1 MAVLR
6 AYQPSFTAGVLSPAL
21 WARVDLAKYATG
33 LKKALNLFVHP
44 HGGVSNRAGT
54 EFIREVKASA
64 NKTWLIPFQFN
75 TAQSYVLEF
84 GDLYFRVFKNGGLV
98 LAGGGGP
105 YECATPYAAAD
116 VDALVFVQEAD
127 VMYIVHPSYPV
138 KKLER
143 LADNNWQLVN
153 VTFAPAMTAPTGLVV
168 TAAYKFRSGDTG
180 TYNFK
185 VTSVSAGGAE
195 SAASAASA
203 NVTFQWKNDDGR
215 FVSVSWPAVA
225 GAATYRVY
233 RTNAPSGFVG
243 ETPGPSIEFPSGD
256 IVGDGS
262 AIPGASAPGAPPV
275 PGAPTATVKFGQPSK
290 YVVSAVSDDT
300 GEESLPSAPVTVTND
315 MGYKGNR
322 NTLSWTAVAGASQYI
337 IYREDNGL
345 YGYIGTSETT
355 TFIDEN
361 ITADLSDGPQTARNP
376 FSGPGKYP
384 RAVTFIEQRLGLFG
398 SNDDPQA
405 AYLSQSA
412 NYENF
417 GVASP
422 AKASDAV
429 TFRIRSRQV
438 NEIRSAL
445 PIKGLMLLTSGSE
458 WIVSGGTNSDAIT
471 PSAIKVDNQG
481 YRGAATVQPVVVGNT
496 VLFAQAR
503 GCVIRDFSYE
513 FAQDNFTGKDLT
525 ILARHLFE
533 NREIKSWAY
542 AQAPYSM
549 VWVVLDD
556 GSLVTLTYLKEHD
569 IWAWTHH
576 ESGPDDD
583 AIFECVTVIAE
594 GKEDVPYFIVNRTIG
609 GVRKRYIER
618 LHSRAFASVED
629 AFFVDC
635 GLTYSGA
642 AATVISGLDHLKGQS
657 VVALA
662 NGNVVRNLVVS
673 NTGTVTLPNTAT
685 KAHIGLP
692 MTAALQTLDL
702 DLGSVQG
709 LGTVQGRKKS
719 FDEVTLRVQDTRG
732 IFLGPKDADRDDPKA
747 LVEYKQRQDEAWNEA
762 IGLYTGD
769 IHITPHWDW
778 SDGGNVWIKQF
789 DPLPMTILALM
800 PNVTIGR

>member
-1 MAVLR
+1 MSVLR
-6 AYQPSFTAGVLSPAL
+6 ALQPSFTAGVLSPSL

-44 HGGVSNRAGT
+44 HGGISNRAGT

-75 TAQSYVLEF
+75 TEQSYQLEF
-84 GDLYFRVFKNGGLV
+84 GNLYFRVFKNGALV
-98 LAGGGGP
+98 LTGGGSP
-105 YECATPYAAAD
+105 YECVTPYASAD

-127 VMYIVHPSYPV
+127 VMYIVHPTYPV
-138 KKLER
+138 QKLER
-143 LADNNWQLVN
+143 LADNNWQLVA
-153 VTFAPAMTAPTGLVV
+153 VTFAPATTAPTGLAGTVIFKRNRGDSDTMDWRV
-168 TAAYKFRSGDTG
+168 TAVGPT
-180 TYNFK
+180 N
-185 VTSVSAGGAE
+185 AE
-195 SAASAASA
+195 SAASA
-203 NVTFQWKNDDGR
+203 VTQEFVQYQNDDGR
-215 FVSVSWPAVA
+215 KIRIAWNAVV
-225 GAATYRVY
+225 GASFYRVY
-233 RTNAPSGFVG
+233 RTDTNIGVLV
-243 ETPGPSIEFPSGD
+243 ETANTTVD
-256 IVGDGS
+256 ILQQQYQGDGT
-262 AIPGASAPGAPPV
+262 AYPTVADPGAP
-275 PGAPTATVKFGQPSK
+275 ATPTGVTSTTIYGEDSK
-290 YVVSAVSDDT
+290 YVVSAVDATT
-300 GEESLPSAPVTVTND
+300 GEESLPSAPITLTND
-315 MGYKGNR
+315 MSYKGNR
-322 NTLSWTAVAGASQYI
+322 NELTWNAVAGAGSYI

-355 TFIDEN
+355 SFTDEN
-361 ITADLSDGPQTARNP
+361 VTADLSDGPQEARNP
-376 FSGPGKYP
+376 FVGVGNYP
-384 RAVTFIEQRLGLFG
+384 RAVTFIEQRLGMFG
-398 SNDDPQA
+398 TNNDPQA
-405 AYLSQSA
+405 AWLSQSA

-438 NEIRSAL
+438 NEIRAAL
-445 PIKGLMLLTSGSE
+445 AIKGLMLLTSGSE
-458 WIVSGGTNSDAIT
+458 WIVSGGANSDAIT

-481 YRGAATVQPVVVGNT
+481 YRGAAKVQPVIVGNT
-496 VLFAQAR
+496 VLFAQDR

-533 NREIKSWAY
+533 NKAIKSWAY

-556 GSLVTLTYLKEHD
+556 GSLVSLTYLKEHD

-583 AIFECVTVIAE
+583 AVFECVSVIAE
-594 GKEDVPYFIVNRTIG
+594 GKEDVPYFIVKRTID
-609 GVRKRYIER
+609 GVSKRYVER
-618 LHSRAFASVED
+618 LHSRAFTSVED

-642 AATVISGLDHLKGQS
+642 AATVISGLSHLKGQS

-662 NGNVVRNLVVS
+662 NGNVVRNLTVS
-673 NTGTVTLPNTAT
+673 NTGTVTLPNEAT

-702 DLGSVQG
+702 DLGSIQG

-732 IFLGPKDADRDDPKA
+732 IFLGPKDAGRDDPNA

-762 IGLYTGD
+762 IGMYTGD

-778 SDGGNVWIKQF
+778 SDGGNVWVKQF

>member
-1 MAVLR
+1 MSVLR

-44 HGGVSNRAGT
+44 HGGVSNRAGF
-54 EFIREVKASA
+54 EFVGEVKASA
-64 NKTWLIPFQFN
+64 NNTWLIPFQFN
-75 TAQSYVLEF
+75 TEQSYQLEF
-84 GDLYFRVFKNGGLV
+84 GNLYFRVIKDGGYV
-98 LAGGGGP
+98 ISGGVP
-105 YECATPYAAAD
+105 YECVTPYAHAD
-116 VDALVFVQEAD
+116 LSSLVFVQEAD

-143 LADNNWQLVN
+143 LAEDNWQLVS
-153 VTFAPAMTAPTGLVV
+153 VTFAPATAAPTGLSGVAVYSLPRGDGDTLAFTV
-168 TAAYKFRSGDTG
+168 TAV
-180 TYNFK
+180 N
-185 VTSVSAGGAE
+185 AGGAE
-195 SAASAASA
+195 SAA
-203 NVTFQWKNDDGR
+203 GG
-215 FVSVSWPAVA
+215 SVSLFFRYGEPAGRYLRLTWTAVV
-225 GAATYRVY
+225 GADHYRVY
-233 RTNAPSGFVG
+233 KTGGNGDEGFVG
-243 ETPGPSIEFPSGD
+243 ETIQPEFETTSFNGDPTDLAPGVAD
-256 IVGDGS
+256 
-262 AIPGASAPGAPPV
+262 PGAP
-275 PGAPTATVKFGQPSK
+275 ATPSGKVLTLEFGKDQV
-290 YVVSAVSDDT
+290 YVVSAIDDDT
-300 GEESLPSAPVTVTND
+300 GEESLPSAEFTLKND
-315 MGYKGNR
+315 MSFQGNKNR
-322 NTLSWTAVAGASQYI
+322 LTWNAVAGASTYV
-337 IYREDNGL
+337 IYRKDNGVF
-345 YGYIGTSETT
+345 GYIGKSDDTSFT
-355 TFIDEN
+355 DEN
-361 ITADLSDGPQTARNP
+361 IVADISDGPQQARNP
-376 FSGPGKYP
+376 FDSAGNYP
-384 RAVTFIEQRLGLFG
+384 RAVAFIEQRLGFFG
-398 SNDDPQA
+398 TNNDPQA
-405 AYLSQSA
+405 AWLSQSA

-438 NEIRSAL
+438 NEIRAAL
-445 PIKGLMLLTSGSE
+445 AIKGLMLLTSGSE

-481 YRGAATVQPVVVGNT
+481 YRGAAKVQPVVVGNT
-496 VLFAQAR
+496 VLFAQDR

-533 NREIKSWAY
+533 NKAIKSWAY

-556 GSLVTLTYLKEHD
+556 GSLVSLTYLKEHD

-576 ESGPDDD
+576 ESGPDND
-583 AIFECVTVIAE
+583 AVFECVSVIAE
-594 GKEDVPYFIVNRTIG
+594 GKEDVPYFIVKRTIG
-609 GVRKRYIER
+609 GVSKRYVER
-618 LHSRAFASVED
+618 LHSRAFTSVED

-635 GLTYSGA
+635 GLTYEGA
-642 AATVISGLDHLKGQS
+642 SATVISGLDHLKGQS

-662 NGNVVRNLVVS
+662 NGNVVRNLTVS
-673 NTGTVTLPNTAT
+673 NTGTVTLPNATT

-709 LGTVQGRKKS
+709 LGTVQGRKKT

-732 IFLGPKDADRDDPKA
+732 IFLGPKDGERDDERA

-778 SDGGNVWIKQF
+778 SEGGNIWVKQF